1 MKLIVLRDEN
11 AKFFKNYWKKW
22 YELGRG
28 RQELRLEERHQALLE
43 LLEGYDWEFDG
54 KNFTEG
60 EKVVELS
67 YKLYKAVRPRLRV
80 FSARGFATTRR

>member
-11 AKFFKNYWKKW
+11 ANFFKSYWKKW

-43 LLEGYDWEFDG
+43 LLEG
-54 KNFTEG
+54 
-60 EKVVELS
+60 
-67 YKLYKAVRPRLRV
+67 
-80 FSARGFATTRR
+80 

>member
-28 RQELRLEERHQALLE
+28 RQQLRLEERQQALHDLM
-43 LLEGYDWEFDG
+43 EGYDWEFDG

-67 YKLYKAVRPRLRV
+67 YKLYKVVRPRLRV
-80 FSARGFATTRR
+80 FSAERTLKRKR